1 MESALYYV
9 RAKTALSC
17 RYCRERQAEAG
28 NAGQAQSTSAL
39 WRPWVM
45 TARDSENHRRSPFA
59 SDGDGSGSK
68 QSLGFKHPVR
78 LYLPRSKADH
88 YLHMMGEKVL
98 SSFPVQATMHF
109 YNDDSDTEEELEEEE
124 EQEDPIFSLDLESEN
139 APETTEMFWKQ

>member
-1 MESALYYV
+1 
-9 RAKTALSC
+9 
-17 RYCRERQAEAG
+17 
-28 NAGQAQSTSAL
+28 
-39 WRPWVM
+39 M
-45 TARDSENHRRSPFA
+45 TARDSENHRRSPCA
-59 SDGDGSGSK
+59 SDCDGSGSK

-109 YNDDSDTEEELEEEE
+109 YNDDSETEEELEEEEE